1 MGEHSTKSPCSVKE
15 QVASPLPR
23 EGKGVGHRVVVA
35 FSGGLDTSYTVMKLS
50 QEGWEVYAACANTG
64 GFSDEQLKTNEANA
78 YKLGAKHYVT
88 LDVTQEYY
96 EKSLKYMI
104 FGNVMRNNCY
114 PISVSSERIFQAI
127 AIARYANE
135 IGADAIA
142 HGSTGAGNDQIRFDM
157 TFLVMASNVEII
169 TLTRDKALSR
179 KEEVDYL
186 NAHGFVADF
195 AKLKYSYNVGIW
207 GTSICGGELLDPTQG
222 LPEEAYL
229 KHVTKKEESLL
240 KITFEKGEIVAVNDE
255 KFDDKI
261 AAIQRIEALG
271 GAYAIGRDCNVGD
284 TIIGI
289 KGRVGFEAAAPK
301 LIIEAHRLL
310 EKSTLSKWQ
319 QYWKDQV
326 ANWYG
331 MFLHESQYLEPVMP
345 DIEAMLTS
353 SQRNVNGTAILRLRP
368 FGFQTV
374 GIDSTDDLTKSK
386 LGEYGE
392 MQHGWTAED
401 AKGFIKVSSTPLRVY
416 YGMHPEELSRP

>member
-1 MGEHSTKSPCSVKE
+1 MKK
-15 QVASPLPR
+15 
-23 EGKGVGHRVVVA
+23 KVVVA
-35 FSGGLDTSYTVMKLS
+35 FSGGLDTSYTVMKLA
-50 QEGWEVYAACANTG
+50 QEGWDVYAACANTG
-64 GFSDEQLKTNEANA
+64 GFSAEQLKTNEENA
-78 YKLGAKHYVT
+78 IKLGAVKYVT

-96 EKSLKYMI
+96 AKSLKYMI
-104 FGNVMRNNCY
+104 FGNVLRNNCY

-127 AIARYANE
+127 AIARYAKE

-157 TFLVMASNVEII
+157 TFLVMAPGVEII
-169 TLTRDKALSR
+169 TLTRDKELSR

-186 NAHGFVADF
+186 NEHGFFADF
-195 AKLKYSYNVGIW
+195 TKLKYSYNVGIW

-229 KHVTKKEESLL
+229 KHVTAEEPEAELR
-240 KITFEKGEIVAVNDE
+240 ITFEKGEIAAVNGE
-255 KFDDKI
+255 PFNDKVK
-261 AAIQRIEALG
+261 AIQKIEEI
-271 GAYAIGRDCNVGD
+271 GASYAIGRDCNVGD

-289 KGRVGFEAAAPK
+289 KGRVGFEAAAPM

-345 DIEAMLTS
+345 DMEAFLSS
-353 SQRNVNGTAILRLRP
+353 SQRHVNGTAILKLRP
-368 FGFQTV
+368 YGFQTV
-374 GIDSTDDLTKSK
+374 GVDSPDDLTKSK

-392 MQHGWTAED
+392 MNHGWTADD
-401 AKGFIKVSSTPLRVY
+401 AKGFIKISSTPLRVF
-416 YGMHPEELSRP
+416 YGMHPDEQR

>member
-1 MGEHSTKSPCSVKE
+1 MANKK
-15 QVASPLPR
+15 
-23 EGKGVGHRVVVA
+23 VVVA
-35 FSGGLDTSYTVMKLS
+35 FSGGLDTSYTVMKLT
-50 QEGWEVYAACANTG
+50 QEGWDVYAACANTG
-64 GFSDEQLKTNEANA
+64 GFSAEQLKTNEKNA
-78 YKLGAKHYVT
+78 YKLGAKAYVT
-88 LDVTQEYY
+88 LDVTHEYY

-104 FGNVMRNNCY
+104 FGNVLRNNCY

-127 AIARYANE
+127 AIARYAKE

-157 TFLVMASNVEII
+157 TFLVMAPGVEII

-186 NAHGFVADF
+186 NEHGFYADF
-195 AKLKYSYNVGIW
+195 TKLKYSYNVGIW
-207 GTSICGGELLDPTQG
+207 GTSICGGEILDPTQG

-229 KHVTKKEESLL
+229 KHVTAKEEEAEL
-240 KITFEKGEIVAVNDE
+240 KITFEKGEIVAVNGE

-261 AAIQRIEALG
+261 AAIQKIEEI
-271 GAYAIGRDCNVGD
+271 GASYAIGRDCNVGD

-289 KGRVGFEAAAPK
+289 KGRVAFEAAAPK

-326 ANWYG
+326 GNWYG

-353 SQRNVNGTAILRLRP
+353 SQRNVNGTAILKLRP
-368 FGFQTV
+368 YSFQTV
-374 GIDSTDDLTKSK
+374 GIDSPDDLTKSK

-416 YGMHPEELSRP
+416 YGMHPNEER

>member
-1 MGEHSTKSPCSVKE
+1 MAKK
-15 QVASPLPR
+15 
-23 EGKGVGHRVVVA
+23 KVVVA
-35 FSGGLDTSYTVMKLS
+35 FSGGLDTSYTVMKLT
-50 QEGWEVYAACANTG
+50 EDGWDVYAACANTG
-64 GFSDEQLKTNEANA
+64 GFSPEQLKTNEENA
-78 YKLGAKHYVT
+78 YQLGAIAYAT

-104 FGNVMRNNCY
+104 FGNILRNNCY

-127 AIARYANE
+127 AIARYARE

-157 TFLVMASNVEII
+157 TFLVLAPGIEII

-179 KEEVDYL
+179 QEEVDYL
-186 NAHGFVADF
+186 NAHGFHADF
-195 AKLKYSYNVGIW
+195 TKLKYSYNVGIW
-207 GTSICGGELLDPTQG
+207 GTSICGGELLAPAQG

-229 KHVTKKEESLL
+229 KHVTREEESEL
-240 KITFEKGEIVAVNDE
+240 KIEFQRGEVVAVNGE
-255 KFDDKI
+255 RFDDKVK
-261 AAIQRIEALG
+261 AIQKIEEIGA
-271 GAYAIGRDCNVGD
+271 AYAIGRDCNVGD

-345 DIEAMLTS
+345 DIEAMLRS
-353 SQRNVNGTAILRLRP
+353 SQRHVNGTAILKLRP
-368 FGFQTV
+368 YGFQSV
-374 GIDSTDDLTKSK
+374 GVDSPDDLTKSK

-392 MQHGWTAED
+392 MQHGWTAQD
-401 AKGFIKVSSTPLRVY
+401 AKGFIKVLSTPLRVY
-416 YGMHPEELSRP
+416 YGMHPDEKR

>member
-1 MGEHSTKSPCSVKE
+1 MANKK
-15 QVASPLPR
+15 
-23 EGKGVGHRVVVA
+23 VVVA
-35 FSGGLDTSYTVMKLS
+35 FSGGLDTSYTVMKLT
-50 QEGWEVYAACANTG
+50 QDGWDVYAACANTG
-64 GFSDEQLKTNEANA
+64 GFSAEQLKTNEESA
-78 YKLGAKHYVT
+78 YKLGAKAYVT
-88 LDVTQEYY
+88 LDVTHEYY

-104 FGNVMRNNCY
+104 FGNVLRNNCY

-127 AIARYANE
+127 AIARYAKE

-157 TFLVMASNVEII
+157 TFLVMAPGVEII

-186 NAHGFVADF
+186 NEHGFYADF
-195 AKLKYSYNVGIW
+195 TKLKYSYNVGIW
-207 GTSICGGELLDPTQG
+207 GTSICGGEILDPTQG

-229 KHVTKKEESLL
+229 KHVTAKEEEAEL
-240 KITFEKGEIVAVNDE
+240 KITFEKGEIVAVNGE

-261 AAIQRIEALG
+261 AAIQKIEEI
-271 GAYAIGRDCNVGD
+271 GASYAIGRDCNVGD

-289 KGRVGFEAAAPK
+289 KGRVAFEAAAPK

-326 ANWYG
+326 GNWYG

-353 SQRNVNGTAILRLRP
+353 SQRNVNGTAILKLRP
-368 FGFQTV
+368 FSFQTV
-374 GIDSTDDLTKSK
+374 GVDSPDDLTKSK

-416 YGMHPEELSRP
+416 YGMHPNEER

>member
-1 MGEHSTKSPCSVKE
+1 MSKK
-15 QVASPLPR
+15 
-23 EGKGVGHRVVVA
+23 KVVVA
-35 FSGGLDTSYTVMKLS
+35 FSGGLDTSYTVMKLTE
-50 QEGWEVYAACANTG
+50 EGYDVYAACANTG
-64 GFSDEQLKTNEANA
+64 GFSAAQLKENEANA
-78 YKLGAKHYVT
+78 YKLGAVKYVT

-104 FGNVMRNNCY
+104 YGNVMRNNCY

-135 IGADAIA
+135 IGAHAIA

-157 TFLVMASNVEII
+157 TFLVMAPGVEII

-179 KEEVDYL
+179 QEEVDYL
-186 NAHGFVADF
+186 NAHGYYADF
-195 AKLKYSYNVGIW
+195 TKLKYSYNVGIW
-207 GTSICGGELLDPTQG
+207 GTSICGGELLDSAQG
-222 LPEEAYL
+222 LPEEAFL
-229 KHVTKKEESLL
+229 KHVTRTDESEL
-240 KITFEKGEIVAVNDE
+240 KITFEKGEIAAVNGE

-261 AAIQRIEALG
+261 AAIQKIEEIGA
-271 GAYAIGRDCNVGD
+271 AYAIGRDFNVGD

-301 LIIEAHRLL
+301 IIIEAHRLL
-310 EKSTLSKWQ
+310 EKYTLSKWQ
-319 QYWKDQV
+319 QYWKEQV

-353 SQRNVNGTAILRLRP
+353 SQRHVNGTAILKLRP
-368 FGFQTV
+368 LGFETV
-374 GIDSTDDLTKSK
+374 GVDSADDLLKSK

-392 MQHGWTAED
+392 MQHGWTADD
-401 AKGFIKVSSTPLRVY
+401 AKGFIKVTSTPLRVF
-416 YGMHPEELSRP
+416 YGIHPDEKR

>member
-1 MGEHSTKSPCSVKE
+1 MSKK
-15 QVASPLPR
+15 
-23 EGKGVGHRVVVA
+23 KVVVA
-35 FSGGLDTSYTVMKLS
+35 FSGGLDTSYTVMKLTE
-50 QEGWEVYAACANTG
+50 EGYDVYAACANTG
-64 GFSDEQLKTNEANA
+64 GFSAAQLKENEANA
-78 YKLGAKHYVT
+78 YKLGAVKYVT

-104 FGNVMRNNCY
+104 YGNVMRNNCY

-135 IGADAIA
+135 IGAHAIA

-157 TFLVMASNVEII
+157 TFLVMTPGVEII

-179 KEEVDYL
+179 QEEVDYL
-186 NAHGFVADF
+186 NAHGYYADF
-195 AKLKYSYNVGIW
+195 TKLKYSYNVGIW
-207 GTSICGGELLDPTQG
+207 GTSICGGELLDSAQG
-222 LPEEAYL
+222 LPEEAFL
-229 KHVTKKEESLL
+229 KHVTRTDESEL
-240 KITFEKGEIVAVNDE
+240 KITFEKGEIAAVNGE

-261 AAIQRIEALG
+261 AAIQKIEEIGA
-271 GAYAIGRDCNVGD
+271 AYAIGRDFNVGD

-310 EKSTLSKWQ
+310 EKYTLSKWQ
-319 QYWKDQV
+319 QYWKEQV

-353 SQRNVNGTAILRLRP
+353 SQRHVNGTAILKLRP
-368 FGFQTV
+368 LGFETV
-374 GIDSTDDLTKSK
+374 GVDSPDDLLKSK

-392 MQHGWTAED
+392 MQHGWTADD
-401 AKGFIKVSSTPLRVY
+401 AKGFIKVTSTPLRVF
-416 YGMHPEELSRP
+416 YGIHPDEKR

>member
-1 MGEHSTKSPCSVKE
+1 MSKK
-15 QVASPLPR
+15 
-23 EGKGVGHRVVVA
+23 VVVA
-35 FSGGLDTSYTVMKLS
+35 YSGGLDTSYTVMYLAK
-50 QEGWEVYAACANTG
+50 EKGYEVYAACANTG
-64 GFSDEQLKTNEANA
+64 GFSAEQLKTNEENA
-78 YKLGAKHYVT
+78 YKLGAKQYVT

-127 AIARYANE
+127 AIARYARE

-157 TFLVMASNVEII
+157 TFLVMAPGVEII
-169 TLTRDKALSR
+169 TLTRDRALSR

-186 NAHGFVADF
+186 NAHGFHADF
-195 AKLKYSYNVGIW
+195 TRLKYSYNVGIW
-207 GTSICGGELLDPTQG
+207 GTSICGGEILDPAQG

-229 KHVTKKEESLL
+229 KHVTCEEPSLL
-240 KITFEKGEIVAVNDE
+240 KITFQQGEIEAVNGE
-255 KFDDKI
+255 HFDDKI
-261 AAIQRIEALG
+261 KAIQKIEEIGA
-271 GAYAIGRDCNVGD
+271 AYAIGRDCNVGD

-289 KGRVGFEAAAPK
+289 KGRVAFEAAAPK

-319 QYWKDQV
+319 QYWKDQI

-331 MFLHESQYLEPVMP
+331 AFLHESQYLEPVMP
-345 DIEAMLTS
+345 DMEAMLTS
-353 SQRNVNGTAILRLRP
+353 SQRHVNGTAILQLRP
-368 FGFQTV
+368 YSFQTV
-374 GIDSTDDLTKSK
+374 GVDSPDDLMKSK

-392 MQHGWTAED
+392 MQHGWTSEE
-401 AKGFIKVSSTPLRVY
+401 AKGFIKVTSTPLRVY
-416 YGMHPEELSRP
+416 YGIHPEERQ

>member
-1 MGEHSTKSPCSVKE
+1 MAKK
-15 QVASPLPR
+15 
-23 EGKGVGHRVVVA
+23 VVVA
-35 FSGGLDTSYTVMKLS
+35 FSGGLDTSYTVMYLAK
-50 QEGWEVYAACANTG
+50 EKGYEVYAACANTG
-64 GFSDEQLKTNEANA
+64 GFSAEQLKANEENA
-78 YKLGAKHYVT
+78 YKLGAKEYVT
-88 LDVTQEYY
+88 LDVTKEYY
-96 EKSLKYMI
+96 EKSLRYMI
-104 FGNVMRNNCY
+104 YGNVLRNNCY

-135 IGADAIA
+135 VGADAIA

-157 TFLVMASNVEII
+157 TFLVMAPGIEII

-186 NAHGFVADF
+186 NEHGFYADF
-195 AKLKYSYNVGIW
+195 TKLKYSYNVGIW
-207 GTSICGGELLDPTQG
+207 GTSICGGEILDPTQG

-229 KHVTKKEESLL
+229 KHVTAKEEEAEL
-240 KITFEKGEIVAVNDE
+240 KITFEKGEIVAVNGE

-261 AAIQRIEALG
+261 AAIQKIEEI
-271 GAYAIGRDCNVGD
+271 GASYAIGRDCNVGD

-326 ANWYG
+326 GNWYG

-353 SQRNVNGTAILRLRP
+353 SQRNVNGTAILKLRP
-368 FGFQTV
+368 YSFQTV
-374 GIDSTDDLTKSK
+374 GIDSPDDLTKSK

-401 AKGFIKVSSTPLRVY
+401 AKGFIKLSSTPLRVY
-416 YGMHPEELSRP
+416 YGMHPDEQR

>member
-1 MGEHSTKSPCSVKE
+1 MANKK
-15 QVASPLPR
+15 
-23 EGKGVGHRVVVA
+23 VVVA
-35 FSGGLDTSYTVMKLS
+35 FSGGLDTSYTVMKLT
-50 QEGWEVYAACANTG
+50 QDGWDVYAACANTG
-64 GFSDEQLKTNEANA
+64 GFSAEQLKNNEENA
-78 YKLGAKHYVT
+78 YKLGAKAYVT
-88 LDVTQEYY
+88 LDVTHEYY

-104 FGNVMRNNCY
+104 FGNVLRNNCY

-127 AIARYANE
+127 AIARYAKE

-157 TFLVMASNVEII
+157 TFLVMAPGVEII

-186 NAHGFVADF
+186 NEHGFFADF
-195 AKLKYSYNVGIW
+195 TKLKYSYNVGIW
-207 GTSICGGELLDPTQG
+207 GTSICGGEILDPTQG

-229 KHVTKKEESLL
+229 KHVTAKEEEAEL
-240 KITFEKGEIVAVNDE
+240 KITFEKGEIVAVNGE

-261 AAIQRIEALG
+261 AAIQKIEEI
-271 GAYAIGRDCNVGD
+271 GASYAIGRDCNVGG

-289 KGRVGFEAAAPK
+289 RGRVAFEAAAPK

-326 ANWYG
+326 GNWYG

-353 SQRNVNGTAILRLRP
+353 SQRNVNGTAILKLRP
-368 FGFQTV
+368 YSFQTV
-374 GIDSTDDLTKSK
+374 GIDSPDDLTKSK

-416 YGMHPEELSRP
+416 YGMHPNEER

>member
-1 MGEHSTKSPCSVKE
+1 MSKK
-15 QVASPLPR
+15 
-23 EGKGVGHRVVVA
+23 KVVVA
-35 FSGGLDTSYTVMKLS
+35 FSGGLDTSYTVMKLTE
-50 QEGWEVYAACANTG
+50 EGYDVYAACANTG
-64 GFSDEQLKTNEANA
+64 GFSAAQLKENEANA
-78 YKLGAKHYVT
+78 YKLGAVKYVT

-104 FGNVMRNNCY
+104 YGNVMRNNCY

-135 IGADAIA
+135 IGAHAIA

-157 TFLVMASNVEII
+157 TFLVMAPGVEII

-179 KEEVDYL
+179 QEEVDYL
-186 NAHGFVADF
+186 NAHGYYADF
-195 AKLKYSYNVGIW
+195 TKLKYSYNVGIW
-207 GTSICGGELLDPTQG
+207 GTSICGGELLDSAQG
-222 LPEEAYL
+222 LPEDAFL
-229 KHVTKKEESLL
+229 KHVTRTDESEL
-240 KITFEKGEIVAVNDE
+240 KITFEKGEIAAVNGE

-261 AAIQRIEALG
+261 AAIQKIEEIGA
-271 GAYAIGRDCNVGD
+271 AYAIGRDFNVGD

-310 EKSTLSKWQ
+310 EKYTLSKWQ
-319 QYWKDQV
+319 QYWKEQV

-353 SQRNVNGTAILRLRP
+353 SQRHVNGTAILKLRP
-368 FGFQTV
+368 LGFETV
-374 GIDSTDDLTKSK
+374 GVDSSDDLLKSK

-392 MQHGWTAED
+392 MQHGWTADD
-401 AKGFIKVSSTPLRVY
+401 AKGFIKVTSTPLRVF
-416 YGMHPEELSRP
+416 YGIHPDEKR

>member
-1 MGEHSTKSPCSVKE
+1 MANKK
-15 QVASPLPR
+15 
-23 EGKGVGHRVVVA
+23 VVVA
-35 FSGGLDTSYTVMKLS
+35 FSGGLDTSYTVMKLT
-50 QEGWEVYAACANTG
+50 QDGWDVYAACANTG
-64 GFSDEQLKTNEANA
+64 GFSDEQLKKNEENA
-78 YKLGAKHYVT
+78 FKLGAKAYVT
-88 LDVTQEYY
+88 LDVTH
-96 EKSLKYMI
+96 
-104 FGNVMRNNCY
+104 
-114 PISVSSERIFQAI
+114 
-127 AIARYANE
+127 
-135 IGADAIA
+135 DAIA

-157 TFLVMASNVEII
+157 TFLVMAPGVEII
-169 TLTRDKALSR
+169 TLTRDKKLTR

-186 NAHGFVADF
+186 NEHGFFADF
-195 AKLKYSYNVGIW
+195 TKLKYSYNVGIW

-229 KHVTKKEESLL
+229 KHVTAKEQEALL
-240 KITFEKGEIVAVNDE
+240 KIQFDKGEIVAVNGE
-255 KFDDKI
+255 KFDDKVK
-261 AAIQRIEALG
+261 AIQKIEEI
-271 GAYAIGRDCNVGD
+271 GASYAIGRDANVGD

-353 SQRNVNGTAILRLRP
+353 SQRNVTGTAILKLRP
-368 FGFQTV
+368 YGFETV
-374 GIDSTDDLTKSK
+374 GIDSANDLTKSK

-392 MQHGWTAED
+392 TQTGWTADE

-416 YGMHPEELSRP
+416 YGIHKDEKR

>member
-1 MGEHSTKSPCSVKE
+1 MAKK
-15 QVASPLPR
+15 
-23 EGKGVGHRVVVA
+23 KVVVA
-35 FSGGLDTSYTVMKLS
+35 FSGGLDTSYTVMKLA
-50 QEGWEVYAACANTG
+50 QDGWDVYAACANTG
-64 GFSDEQLKTNEANA
+64 GFSEEQLKKNEENA
-78 YKLGAKHYVT
+78 YKLGAVEYAT

-104 FGNVMRNNCY
+104 FGNVLRNNCY

-157 TFLVMASNVEII
+157 TFLVMAPGVEII

-179 KEEVDYL
+179 QEEVDYL
-186 NAHGFVADF
+186 NEHGFFADF
-195 AKLKYSYNVGIW
+195 TKLKYSYNVGIW

-229 KHVTKKEESLL
+229 KHVTAKEKEAELN
-240 KITFEKGEIVAVNDE
+240 ITFKNGEIDAVNGE
-255 KFDDKI
+255 HFDDKI
-261 AAIQRIEALG
+261 KAIQKIEEI
-271 GAYAIGRDCNVGD
+271 GASYAIGRDCNVGD

-319 QYWKDQV
+319 QYWKDQLG
-326 ANWYG
+326 NWYG

-345 DIEAMLTS
+345 DMEAFLTS
-353 SQRNVNGTAILRLRP
+353 SQRHVNGTAILKLRP
-368 FGFQTV
+368 YGFETIGV
-374 GIDSTDDLTKSK
+374 DSDEDLTKSK

-392 MQHGWTAED
+392 MNHGWTADD
-401 AKGFIKVSSTPLRVY
+401 AKGFIKITSTPLRVF
-416 YGMHPEELSRP
+416 YGMHPEEKR

>member
-1 MGEHSTKSPCSVKE
+1 MANKK
-15 QVASPLPR
+15 
-23 EGKGVGHRVVVA
+23 VVVA
-35 FSGGLDTSYTVMKLS
+35 FSGGLDTSYTVMKLT
-50 QEGWEVYAACANTG
+50 QDGWDVYAACANTG
-64 GFSDEQLKTNEANA
+64 GFSAEQLKANEENA
-78 YKLGAKHYVT
+78 YKLGAKAYVT
-88 LDVTQEYY
+88 LDVTHEYY

-104 FGNVMRNNCY
+104 FGNVLRNNCY

-127 AIARYANE
+127 AIARYAKE
-135 IGADAIA
+135 IDADAIA

-157 TFLVMASNVEII
+157 TFLVMAPGVEII

-186 NAHGFVADF
+186 NEHGFYADF
-195 AKLKYSYNVGIW
+195 TKLKYSYNVGIW
-207 GTSICGGELLDPTQG
+207 GTSICGGEILDPTQG

-229 KHVTKKEESLL
+229 KHVTAKEEEAEL
-240 KITFEKGEIVAVNDE
+240 KITFEKGEIVAVNGE
-255 KFDDKI
+255 KFDDKV
-261 AAIQRIEALG
+261 AAIQKIEEI
-271 GAYAIGRDCNVGD
+271 GASYAIGRDCNVGD

-326 ANWYG
+326 GNWYG

-353 SQRNVNGTAILRLRP
+353 SQRNVNGTAILKLRP
-368 FGFQTV
+368 YSFQTV
-374 GIDSTDDLTKSK
+374 GIDSPDDLTKSK

-416 YGMHPEELSRP
+416 YGMHPNEER